1 MATLEHEMN
10 TCLSEM
16 EELQAKM
23 MELQQQ
29 KEEKLAEEKKKNEDI
44 EPNMEMMAEWLRK
57 SKENEE
63 LVKKVYC
70 ITGGAART
78 SAANFRKWE
87 EQFEDEEFVSFRKC
101 FNGYDNHPS
110 KPVKKHEDVCQF
122 PHLNGPARTGL
133 RLPHGCAQTGSQQE
147 FMMNFV
153 EATFNMFQIQQKRI
167 DELEMKLHA

>member
-1 MATLEHEMN
+1 MATHIEHEMN

-16 EELQAKM
+16 EQLQVKM

-29 KEEKLAEEKKKNEDI
+29 KEEKIAEEKKKNEDI
-44 EPNMEMMAEWLRK
+44 EQNMEMMAEWLRK

-70 ITGGAART
+70 ITGGQAKNVV
-78 SAANFRKWE
+78 NFRKWE
-87 EQFEDEEFVSFRKC
+87 EQFEDEEFESFRKC
-101 FNGYDNHPS
+101 FNGYDNHPG

-122 PHLNGPARTGL
+122 ADLNGPARTGL
-133 RLPHGCAQTGSQQE
+133 RLPQGCAQSGSQQE